1 MGLGFGVWE
10 HRFGV
15 WEHRFGGWEHGL
27 GGWETR
33 SMGLEFDFETSGR
46 SVIGIRTYLSYSS
59 RDTKRSHRQ
68 AIIRDISNPPVGL

>member
-1 MGLGFGVWE
+1 
-10 HRFGV
+10 
-15 WEHRFGGWEHGL
+15 
-27 GGWETR
+27 
-33 SMGLEFDFETSGR
+33 MGLEFDFETSGR